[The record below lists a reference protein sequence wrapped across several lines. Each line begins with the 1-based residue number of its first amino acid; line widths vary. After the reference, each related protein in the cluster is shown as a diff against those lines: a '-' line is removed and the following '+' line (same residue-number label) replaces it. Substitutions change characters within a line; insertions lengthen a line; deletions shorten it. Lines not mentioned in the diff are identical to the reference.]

1 MSLSS
6 SMNELIIRGHQIQMH
21 IVQEGLYNLAQG
33 NDHLR
38 DSLTDWIL
46 DLSNINTC
54 LDYFI
59 QYERQINKQV
69 NEARL
74 ENAKQAYEI
83 SQLKEMVENLQKA
96 LDRCAQN
103 Q

>member
-1 MSLSS
+1 MPLSS
-6 SMNELIIRGHQIQMH
+6 SMNELIIRSHQIQMH
-21 IVQEGLYNLAQG
+21 AVQEGLYNLSQG

-46 DLSNINTC
+46 DLSNVNTC

-59 QYERQINKQV
+59 QYERQINRQV

-83 SQLKEMVENLQKA
+83 TQLKEMVENLQKA
-96 LDRCAQN
+96 LDRCVQS

>member
-6 SMNELIIRGHQIQMH
+6 SMNELIIRGHQMQMH
-21 IVQEGLYNLAQG
+21 AVQEGLYNLAQG
-33 NDHLR
+33 NDFLR
-38 DSLTDWIL
+38 ESLTDWIL

-59 QYERQINKQV
+59 QYERNINRQV

-83 SQLKEMVENLQKA
+83 SQLKELVANLEKA

>member
-1 MSLSS
+1 M
-6 SMNELIIRGHQIQMH
+6 QMH
-21 IVQEGLYNLAQG
+21 AVQEGLYNLAQG
-33 NDHLR
+33 NDFLR
-38 DSLTDWIL
+38 ESLTDWIL

-59 QYERQINKQV
+59 QYERNINRQV

-83 SQLKEMVENLQKA
+83 SQLKELVANLEKA

>member
-6 SMNELIIRGHQIQMH
+6 SMNELIIRSHQIQMH
-21 IVQEGLYNLAQG
+21 AVQEGLYNLSQG
-33 NDHLR
+33 NEHLR

-46 DLSNINTC
+46 DLSNVNTC

-59 QYERQINKQV
+59 QYERQINRQV

-83 SQLKEMVENLQKA
+83 TQLKEMVENLQKA
-96 LDRCAQN
+96 LDRCAQS

>member
-6 SMNELIIRGHQIQMH
+6 SMNELIIRSHQIQMH
-21 IVQEGLYNLAQG
+21 AVQEGLYNLSQG

-46 DLSNINTC
+46 DLSNVNTC

-74 ENAKQAYEI
+74 ENAKQSYEI
-83 SQLKEMVENLQKA
+83 TQLKEMVENLQKA
-96 LDRCAQN
+96 LDRCAQS

>member
-1 MSLSS
+1 
-6 SMNELIIRGHQIQMH
+6 MNELIIRSHQIQMH
-21 IVQEGLYNLAQG
+21 AVQEGLYNLSQG
-33 NDHLR
+33 NEHLR

-46 DLSNINTC
+46 DLSNVNTC

-59 QYERQINKQV
+59 QYERQINRQV

-83 SQLKEMVENLQKA
+83 TQLKEMVENLQKA
-96 LDRCAQN
+96 LDRCAQS

>member
-1 MSLSS
+1 
-6 SMNELIIRGHQIQMH
+6 MNELIIRSHQIQMH
-21 IVQEGLYNLAQG
+21 AVQEGLYNLSQG

-46 DLSNINTC
+46 DLSNVNTC

-74 ENAKQAYEI
+74 ENAKQSYEI
-83 SQLKEMVENLQKA
+83 TQLKEMVENLQKA
-96 LDRCAQN
+96 LDRCAQS

>member
-6 SMNELIIRGHQIQMH
+6 SMNELIIRSHQIQMH
-21 IVQEGLYNLAQG
+21 AVQEGLYNLSQG
-33 NDHLR
+33 NEHLR

-46 DLSNINTC
+46 DLSNVNTC

-59 QYERQINKQV
+59 QYERQINRQV

-83 SQLKEMVENLQKA
+83 TELKEMVENLQKA
-96 LDRCAQN
+96 LDRCAQS

>member
-1 MSLSS
+1 
-6 SMNELIIRGHQIQMH
+6 MNELIIRSHQIQMH
-21 IVQEGLYNLAQG
+21 AVQEGLYNLSQG
-33 NDHLR
+33 NEHLR

-46 DLSNINTC
+46 DLSNVNTC

-59 QYERQINKQV
+59 QYERQINRQV

-83 SQLKEMVENLQKA
+83 TELKEMVENLQKA
-96 LDRCAQN
+96 LDRCAQS

>member
-6 SMNELIIRGHQIQMH
+6 SMNELIIRSHQIQMH
-21 IVQEGLYNLAQG
+21 AVQEGLYNLSQG
-33 NDHLR
+33 NEHLR

-46 DLSNINTC
+46 DLSNVNTC

-59 QYERQINKQV
+59 NYERNINRLV
-69 NEARL
+69 NDARL

-83 SQLKEMVENLQKA
+83 TQLKEMVANLEKA
-96 LDRCAQN
+96 LDRCAQS

>member
-6 SMNELIIRGHQIQMH
+6 SMNELIIRSHQIQMH
-21 IVQEGLYNLAQG
+21 AVQEGLYNLSQG

-46 DLSNINTC
+46 DLSNVNTC

-59 QYERQINKQV
+59 QYERQINRQV

-83 SQLKEMVENLQKA
+83 TQLKEMVENLQKA

>member
-1 MSLSS
+1 
-6 SMNELIIRGHQIQMH
+6 MNELIIRSHQIQMH
-21 IVQEGLYNLAQG
+21 AVQEGLYNLSQG

-46 DLSNINTC
+46 DLSNVNTC

-59 QYERQINKQV
+59 QYERQINRQV

-83 SQLKEMVENLQKA
+83 TQLKEMVENLQKA
-96 LDRCAQN
+96 LDRCVQS

>member
-6 SMNELIIRGHQIQMH
+6 SMNELIIRSHQIQMH
-21 IVQEGLYNLAQG
+21 AVQEGLYNLAQG

-38 DSLTDWIL
+38 DNLTDWIL

-59 QYERQINKQV
+59 QYERNINRQV

-83 SQLKEMVENLQKA
+83 SQLKELVANLEKA

>member
-6 SMNELIIRGHQIQMH
+6 SMNELIIRSHQIQMH
-21 IVQEGLYNLAQG
+21 AVQEGLYNLSQG

-46 DLSNINTC
+46 DLSNVNTC

-59 QYERQINKQV
+59 QYERQINRQV

-83 SQLKEMVENLQKA
+83 TQLKEMVENLQKA
-96 LDRCAQN
+96 LDRCAQS

>member
-6 SMNELIIRGHQIQMH
+6 SMNELIIRSHQIQMH
-21 IVQEGLYNLAQG
+21 AVQEGLYNLSQG
-33 NDHLR
+33 NEHLR

-46 DLSNINTC
+46 DLSNVNTC

-59 QYERQINKQV
+59 QYERQINRQV

-83 SQLKEMVENLQKA
+83 TQLKEMVENLQKA